1 MRIAANEGEPQFFET
16 TWDSCLGFVFGD
28 VLSVL
33 GSYLLRKPASWIVAV
48 CEQSEYKGVW
58 GEGLP
63 KSAKISLLPGGKGG
77 FWERFSGSCTMRQKG
92 DGRVSIPPRSAFW
105 GAFWGAWQ
113 RSRCLREGGRSAS
126 TDRKEVRVKAPFA
139 TAVDVGGGR
148 TKVARLEGLCRALWC
163 QMGRCL
169 CEGGR
174 RASA

>member
-1 MRIAANEGEPQFFET
+1 MIGIF
-16 TWDSCLGFVFGD
+16 CGLLLYLV
-28 VLSVL
+28 
-33 GSYLLRKPASWIVAV
+33 LLRKPASWIVAV

-113 RSRCLREGGRSAS
+113 RSRCLREGEGVLAQIG
-126 TDRKEVRVKAPFA
+126 KVRVKAPFA

-148 TKVARLEGLCRALWC
+148 TKVARLEGLCRAL
-163 QMGRCL
+163 
-169 CEGGR
+169 
-174 RASA
+174 

>member
-126 TDRKEVRVKAPFA
+126 TDRKGKGKGAFCHCCRCWWRKDKSRPARGPLSGTVMS
-139 TAVDVGGGR
+139 DG
-148 TKVARLEGLCRALWC
+148 KVFVWRRKEG
-163 QMGRCL
+163 
-169 CEGGR
+169 
-174 RASA
+174 

>member
-1 MRIAANEGEPQFFET
+1 MEVLRDPLRLPSPCVHPHFKRERHVMCFF
-16 TWDSCLGFVFGD
+16 LI
-28 VLSVL
+28 
-33 GSYLLRKPASWIVAV
+33 LRKPASWIVAV

-63 KSAKISLLPGGKGG
+63 KWAKISLLLGGKGV

-126 TDRKEVRVKAPFA
+126 TDRKGKGKGAFCHCCRCWWRKDKSRPARGSLSGTVMS
-139 TAVDVGGGR
+139 DG
-148 TKVARLEGLCRALWC
+148 KVFV
-163 QMGRCL
+163 
-169 CEGGR
+169 
-174 RASA
+174 

>member
-1 MRIAANEGEPQFFET
+1 MCCRAHWRVSP
-16 TWDSCLGFVFGD
+16 LGLRHAMPKVHFSICAQD
-28 VLSVL
+28 ALTKSKMWSLSFHF
-33 GSYLLRKPASWIVAV
+33 SR
-48 CEQSEYKGVW
+48 

-126 TDRKEVRVKAPFA
+126 TDRKGKGKGAFCHCCRCWWRKDKSRPARGSLSGTVMS
-139 TAVDVGGGR
+139 DG
-148 TKVARLEGLCRALWC
+148 KVFVWRRKEG
-163 QMGRCL
+163 
-169 CEGGR
+169 
-174 RASA
+174 